1 MDAEE
6 LAARLQ
12 ALEDARAQDMYNKQ
26 LQSFMTDNGAL
37 VSNDEAL
44 GRVLYDEVLNRVGP
58 DAAVDAVKATASEII
73 QELSDQVNMLQ
84 DLLKNTTRA
93 TEDAIDAVKD
103 QAADLSKSLDKLG
116 TGKEEAA
123 PAAEMPAPDAGMMPP
138 DIPMDGTFGDMP
150 DAGMLPPDGAMGD
163 VPPDGAMGD
172 VPPDAGMM
180 PPAEAP
186 MDPNMVVSDERMKD
200 KKADKS
206 NKSECVSDKECKDI
220 IEKAAD
226 DSDETIVA
234 TDRNGDGDVDETVMD
249 VDGDGDAD
257 EVYIDA
263 DSDDDLTPEEMSM
276 LKMMSNDADAGDFIP
291 ENDVEDELV
300 RTALASDT
308 PGKDTQRNIL
318 SALVDKLF

>member
-12 ALEDARAQDMYNKQ
+12 ALEDARAQDMYNKR

-73 QELSDQVNMLQ
+73 QELSDQVDMLQ
-84 DLLKNTTRA
+84 NLLKNTTRA

-103 QAADLSKSLDKLG
+103 QATELSKSLDKLG

-123 PAAEMPAPDAGMMPP
+123 PAAEMPAPDAGMTPP
-138 DIPMDGTFGDMP
+138 DMPMDGTFGDMP
-150 DAGMLPPDGAMGD
+150 DAGML
-163 VPPDGAMGD
+163 PPDGAMGD

-220 IEKAAD
+220 IKKAAD

-234 TDRNGDGDVDETVMD
+234 TDRNGDGDIDETITD
-249 VDGDGDAD
+249 TDGDGDSD

>member
-12 ALEDARAQDMYNKQ
+12 ALEDARAQDMYNKR

-73 QELSDQVNMLQ
+73 QELSDQVDMLQ
-84 DLLKNTTRA
+84 NLLKNTTRA

-103 QAADLSKSLDKLG
+103 QATELSKSLDKLG
-116 TGKEEAA
+116 AGNEEAA
-123 PAAEMPAPDAGMMPP
+123 PAAEMPAPDAGMTSP
-138 DIPMDGTFGDMP
+138 DTPMDGTFGDMP
-150 DAGMLPPDGAMGD
+150 DAGMMS
-163 VPPDGAMGD
+163 PDGAMGD

-206 NKSECVSDKECKDI
+206 NKSECVPDKECKDI
-220 IEKAAD
+220 IKKAAD

-234 TDRNGDGDVDETVMD
+234 TDRNGDGDIDETITD
-249 VDGDGDAD
+249 TDGDGDSD

>member
-73 QELSDQVNMLQ
+73 QELSDQVDMLQ
-84 DLLKNTTRA
+84 NLLKNTTRA

-103 QAADLSKSLDKLG
+103 QATELSKSLDKLG

-123 PAAEMPAPDAGMMPP
+123 PAAEMPAPDAGMVPP
-138 DIPMDGTFGDMP
+138 DMPMDGTFGDMP
-150 DAGMLPPDGAMGD
+150 DAGMMPPE
-163 VPPDGAMGD
+163 GAMGD
-172 VPPDAGMM
+172 VPPDAGMT

-206 NKSECVSDKECKDI
+206 NKSECVSDEECKDI
-220 IEKAAD
+220 IKKAAD

-234 TDRNGDGDVDETVMD
+234 TDRNGDGDIDETVTD
-249 VDGDGDAD
+249 SDGDGDTD

-300 RTALASDT
+300 RTALESDT

>member
-12 ALEDARAQDMYNKQ
+12 ALEDARAQDMYNKR

-73 QELSDQVNMLQ
+73 QELSDQVDMLQ
-84 DLLKNTTRA
+84 NLLKNTTRA

-103 QAADLSKSLDKLG
+103 QATELSKSLDKLG

-138 DIPMDGTFGDMP
+138 DMPVDGTFGDMP
-150 DAGMLPPDGAMGD
+150 DAGMM
-163 VPPDGAMGD
+163 PPDGAMGD
-172 VPPDAGMM
+172 VPPDAGMT

-220 IEKAAD
+220 IKKAAD
-226 DSDETIVA
+226 DSDETTVA
-234 TDRNGDGDVDETVMD
+234 TDRNGDGDIDETITD
-249 VDGDGDAD
+249 TDGDGDSD

-291 ENDVEDELV
+291 ENDVEAELV
-300 RTALASDT
+300 RTALESDT

>member
-12 ALEDARAQDMYNKQ
+12 ALEDARAQDMYNKR

-58 DAAVDAVKATASEII
+58 DAAVDVVKATASEII

-103 QAADLSKSLDKLG
+103 QATDLSKSLDKLG

-123 PAAEMPAPDAGMMPP
+123 PAAEVPAPDASMMSP
-138 DIPMDGTFGDMP
+138 DMPMDGTFGDMP
-150 DAGMLPPDGAMGD
+150 DAGMM
-163 VPPDGAMGD
+163 PPDGAMGD

-206 NKSECVSDKECKDI
+206 NKSECVSDEECKDI
-220 IEKAAD
+220 IKKAAD
-226 DSDETIVA
+226 DSDETTVA
-234 TDRNGDGDVDETVMD
+234 TDRNGDGDIDETVTD
-249 VDGDGDAD
+249 SDGDGDVD

-263 DSDDDLTPEEMSM
+263 DSEDDLTPEEMSM

>member
-12 ALEDARAQDMYNKQ
+12 ALEDARAQDMYNKR

-44 GRVLYDEVLNRVGP
+44 GRILYDEVLNRVGP

-73 QELSDQVNMLQ
+73 NELSDQVNMLQ

-103 QAADLSKSLDKLG
+103 QATELSKSLDKLG
-116 TGKEEAA
+116 TGNEEAA
-123 PAAEMPAPDAGMMPP
+123 PAAAEMPAPDAGMLPP
-138 DIPMDGTFGDMP
+138 DMPMDGTFGDMP
-150 DAGMLPPDGAMGD
+150 DTGMMPPDGT
-163 VPPDGAMGD
+163 MGD
-172 VPPDAGMM
+172 VPPDAGMT

-206 NKSECVSDKECKDI
+206 NKSECVSDEECKDI
-220 IEKAAD
+220 IKKAAD

-234 TDRNGDGDVDETVMD
+234 TDRNGDGDVDETITD
-249 VDGDGDAD
+249 TDGDGDSD

-291 ENDVEDELV
+291 ENDVEAELV
-300 RTALASDT
+300 RTALESDT
-308 PGKDTQRNIL
+308 PGKDTQHNIL

>member
-58 DAAVDAVKATASEII
+58 NAAVDAVKATASEII

-138 DIPMDGTFGDMP
+138 DMPMDGTFGDMP
-150 DAGMLPPDGAMGD
+150 DAGMM
-163 VPPDGAMGD
+163 PPDGAMGD

-220 IEKAAD
+220 IKKAAD

-249 VDGDGDAD
+249 VDGDGDTD

-291 ENDVEDELV
+291 ENDVEAELV